1 MNRHFSPE
9 NGRVAEKK
17 VEYIAHIDRYRSY
30 MIRDTSQS
38 QNIDYPSYVRAEN
51 RRIRP
56 LHRLKNNGQKRYI
69 LNADSLITSV
79 AAAPTHSNANINY
92 IDNLSKNY
100 CLKVE
105 LCFSLIMTMILLSPH
120 ITIKMITT
128 KVPKSIEM
136 RLINHNSVMIKL
148 II

>member
-1 MNRHFSPE
+1 
-9 NGRVAEKK
+9 
-17 VEYIAHIDRYRSY
+17 

-79 AAAPTHSNANINY
+79 AAAPTHSNAKIVEKLSSYSWIMFESYYDYDIIKSTHYNKNNNNESPE
-92 IDNLSKNY
+92 IDRNETYQS
-100 CLKVE
+100 
-105 LCFSLIMTMILLSPH
+105 
-120 ITIKMITT
+120 
-128 KVPKSIEM
+128 
-136 RLINHNSVMIKL
+136 
-148 II
+148 